1 MNHSE
6 SEDEMG
12 KVIGRFT
19 VATVEDR
26 GVQTVWDY
34 EKGESAPMPQI
45 AVTLNALTKANDNT
59 DFDNRSFYRSTPQG
73 KIEMVIQ
80 NPDAAE
86 HFQTGSVFNVTF
98 EELDSDTLKAEQPSA
113 A

>member
-1 MNHSE
+1 
-6 SEDEMG
+6 MG
-12 KVIGRFT
+12 QVIGRFR
-19 VATVEDR
+19 VGSVEDR

-45 AVTLNALTKANDNT
+45 AVTLNAVTKADDNDN
-59 DFDNRSFYRSTPQG
+59 FDNRAFYRSTPQG

-98 EELDSDTLKAEQPSA
+98 EEIEQG
-113 A
+113 